1 MKSSKQLTSSV
12 KVTSGSIQLGEEE
25 KGFTSVH
32 ISVFVI
38 LHPNNL
44 VSLLHFYH
52 PIFFIFKENGM
63 LFFACQYLPFETIIT
78 LN

>member
-1 MKSSKQLTSSV
+1 MKSSKQLTSLV

-25 KGFTSVH
+25 KDFTIMH
-32 ISVFVI
+32 ISVFFI

-52 PIFFIFKENGM
+52 PIFFIFKARNG
-63 LFFACQYLPFETIIT
+63 C
-78 LN
+78 LNIFSCMSILTF